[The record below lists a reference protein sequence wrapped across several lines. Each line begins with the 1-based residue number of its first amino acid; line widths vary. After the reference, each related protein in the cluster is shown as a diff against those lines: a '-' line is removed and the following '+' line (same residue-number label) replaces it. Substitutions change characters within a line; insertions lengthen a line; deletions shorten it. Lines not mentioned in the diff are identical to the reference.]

1 MEFKEIYESCEP
13 KVYRFLLS
21 LCRDENL
28 AEELTEETF
37 YQAFLHINRFEGRC
51 EIRTWL
57 CQIGKNLYYKEM
69 KRQNRFSHQQ
79 ITDDISE
86 SNENP
91 FHSIENRQK
100 AIEIH
105 RILRTMSDDYRE
117 VFTLHIFA
125 ELTFKEIAQIYD
137 KSESWAKM
145 TFYRAKATL
154 IHKLEEKDEI

>member
-51 EIRTWL
+51 EISTWL

-100 AIEIH
+100 A
-105 RILRTMSDDYRE
+105 
-117 VFTLHIFA
+117 
-125 ELTFKEIAQIYD
+125 
-137 KSESWAKM
+137 
-145 TFYRAKATL
+145 TL